1 MNRVVTLVLLLC
13 LSVGQISAFTSRDTV
28 PVLRD
33 STLEGA
39 NLISRFGANL
49 DSLLSLWYVQNS
61 TADTLNMLSVVD
73 VDSITV
79 KTAIPDSVYIA
90 RLAQMNSVIEL
101 PFNSIVR
108 NFINVYTNRQREKV
122 EVMLGLADFYFPI
135 FEEILDMYQL
145 PQEFR
150 MLPVIES
157 ALNPRAVSRAGAT
170 GIWQFMYG
178 TGRMYNLTI
187 NSYID
192 ERRDPIASSHAAA
205 RFIRD
210 LYSIYGDWT
219 LVIAAYN
226 CGPGN
231 VNKAIRRAGGKRNY
245 WDIYYFL
252 PRETRGYVPAFIAA
266 SYAFNYHKEH
276 NIRPVPMTLPPMS
289 DTLMVSGMLHFQQ
302 ISEVLNVPIQV
313 IRDLNPQ
320 YKLDIIPARGKQ
332 LSLKLPLEFVGPF
345 IDREQ
350 EIFAHKDSIFFNPN
364 NLVTPSRYTASYRHE
379 VPSGSQR
386 VTYRV
391 KEGDVLGSI
400 AIKYGVSVAQLR
412 SWNNIRGNLIRVGQ
426 NLTIYVPES
435 TARRLGHSQAQTQ
448 TQTQASAPQ
457 GSDPNYIYHRVQ
469 RGDTLWDI
477 ARQYPG
483 VSSTDI
489 KQINN
494 LSSDKLVPGQVLKI
508 KPRSS

>member
-1 MNRVVTLVLLLC
+1 MNKLVTIILLFS
-13 LSVGQISAFTSRDTV
+13 LSTGQVFAVSSRDTV
-28 PVLRD
+28 PALRD

-39 NLISRFGANL
+39 NLISRFGTNL
-49 DSLLSLWYVQNS
+49 DSLLSLWYVQNATID
-61 TADTLNMLSVVD
+61 TANMLSVVEFESLD
-73 VDSITV
+73 VRTV
-79 KTAIPDSVYIA
+79 LPDSVYIA

-108 NFINVYTNRQREKV
+108 NFINVYTQRQRDKV

-210 LYSIYGDWT
+210 LYTIYGDWT

-245 WDIYYFL
+245 WDIYYYL

-276 NIRPVPMTLPPMS
+276 NIRPILMALPPTT
-289 DTLMVSGMLHFQQ
+289 DTLMISGMLHFQQ
-302 ISEVLNVPIQV
+302 ISEVLNVPVQV

-320 YKLDIIPARGKQ
+320 YKLDIIPARSKQ
-332 LSLKLPLEFVGPF
+332 HSLKLPLDLVGPF

-350 EIFAHKDSIFFNPN
+350 EIFAYKDSLFFNPN
-364 NLVTPSRYTASYRHE
+364 NLVAPSRYTTSYRHE

-386 VTYRV
+386 VTYKV

-426 NLTIYVPES
+426 NLTIYVPET
-435 TARRLGHSQAQTQ
+435 TARRLGHSQAQAQPQ
-448 TQTQASAPQ
+448 TATSQ
-457 GSDPNYIYHRVQ
+457 GSDANYIYHRVQ

-494 LSSDKLVPGQVLKI
+494 LSTDKLIPGQVLKI